1 MSRDDDLV
9 DVPSR
14 DFRFLRDEELV
25 RLLLL
30 HRGRDDHARAKE
42 AWDQLVENV
51 YDRIR
56 TRVATWR
63 WKGKDVRIAPDDV
76 EDVTQL
82 AIIRLGGIM
91 ENFEGSVLPQF
102 RAFAL
107 TCAANMCMDWSRKEM
122 KREMGL
128 AGSIQDEV
136 SGDEE
141 AYGRFDEE
149 LGRVAQRFAEREE
162 EQREA
167 HDLVAHGIERI
178 PSADQ
183 RAVVR
188 MTLDG
193 VPAEEIAHE
202 LGKSVDNVYQLRRR
216 GLKKLEE
223 VLGDGLD

>member
-1 MSRDDDLV
+1 MRVDDDLSP
-9 DVPSR
+9 VPSR

-30 HRGRDDHARAKE
+30 HRRGGDHARAKE

-51 YDRIR
+51 YDRVR

-63 WKGKDVRIAPDDV
+63 WEGKDVSIPADDV

-82 AIIRLGGIM
+82 GIIRLGGVM
-91 ENFEGSVLPQF
+91 ENFEGTVLPQF

-107 TCAANMCMDWSRKEM
+107 TCAKNTCMDWARKEM
-122 KREMGL
+122 NREKGI

-136 SGDEE
+136 PGEE
-141 AYGRFDEE
+141 ESYSRFDAE
-149 LGRVAQRFAEREE
+149 LGRLAERAAAREE
-162 EQREA
+162 ERLEA
-167 HDLVAHGIERI
+167 QDAVAHATALV
-178 PSADQ
+178 PSEDQ
-183 RAVVR
+183 RAVVQ

-193 VPAEEIAHE
+193 VPAQEIAAR
-202 LGKSVDNVYQLRRR
+202 LDMNATNVYQLRRR
-216 GLKKLEE
+216 GLKKLKE

>member
-1 MSRDDDLV
+1 MRPDSDLL
-9 DVPSR
+9 DVPGR

-30 HRGRDDHARAKE
+30 HRRGGDHARAKE

-51 YDRIR
+51 YDRVR

-63 WKGKDVRIAPDDV
+63 WEGKDVRIPADDV

-107 TCAANMCMDWSRKEM
+107 TCAKNACMDWSRKEM
-122 KREMGL
+122 NREKGL

-136 SGDEE
+136 AGEEE
-141 AYGRFDEE
+141 AYSRFDAE
-149 LGRVAQRFAEREE
+149 LGHIAERVAERDEE
-162 EQREA
+162 RLEA
-167 HDLVAHGIERI
+167 QDAVEHGIALI
-178 PSADQ
+178 PTEDQ
-183 RAVVR
+183 RAVVQ
-188 MTLDG
+188 MTLEG
-193 VPAEEIAHE
+193 VPVDEIAAH
-202 LGKSVDNVYQLRRR
+202 LDTNPTNVYQLRRR
-216 GLKKLEE
+216 GLKQLRE

>member
-1 MSRDDDLV
+1 MRTDDDLL

-14 DFRFLRDEELV
+14 DFRFLRDEELF

-30 HRGRDDHARAKE
+30 HRGRGDYARAKE

-63 WKGKDVRIAPDDV
+63 WKGKDVSIAAGEV

-91 ENFEGSVLPQF
+91 ENFEGTVLPQF

-107 TCAANMCMDWSRKEM
+107 TCAVNQCMDWSRKEM
-122 KREMGL
+122 TREIGI
-128 AGSIQDEV
+128 AGSIQDEAA
-136 SGDEE
+136 GDEE
-141 AYGRFDEE
+141 AYGRFDSE
-149 LGRVAQRFAEREE
+149 LADVAQRAAEREE
-162 EQREA
+162 HVFEL
-167 HDLVAHGIERI
+167 HDAIARAIPLI
-178 PSADQ
+178 PSDDQ
-183 RAVVR
+183 RAVVQ
-188 MTLDG
+188 MTREE
-193 VPAEEIAHE
+193 VPAVEIAAR
-202 LGKSVDNVYQLRRR
+202 LGTSVENVYQLRLR
-216 GLKKLEE
+216 GLKKLKE